1 MRVMWV
7 ADKLGYGERLHGIG
21 AYFKYVI
28 PALADQTIVPVALRC
43 GEEIRQHLA
52 GEGVEVRCLN
62 HMKID
67 PRTPLALQNIVR
79 EEKIDLLH
87 LHGYG
92 ASAFGRM
99 VARRLQMPVIIHRH
113 DSDSRLP
120 WYGRVVDSV
129 LRHSNDSVIAV
140 SESVADFGIRAR
152 SFDRSQVHVMPN
164 PCPDPHPYSETDIGR
179 LRAELGIPKGGKLVG
194 CVTRFDP
201 VKANQFAIRAFADVV
216 RQVDSA
222 YLVLLGDGDER
233 ASLERLVSDLHLNKN
248 VRFLG
253 HRPDASR
260 YFAAFDCYLLSSINE
275 GVPFTLLEALAAGT
289 PAVATSVGG
298 IPEFF
303 RNEEG
308 VLIVPPQDPAAM
320 SRAVSRVL
328 SDAGFAAKVRDR
340 GLQKSRQLGLTP
352 HCANLMKLY
361 EQAIASQGTSRKLRN
376 A

>member
-1 MRVMWV
+1 MWV

-28 PALADQTIVPVALRC
+28 PALADQTIVPVVLRC
-43 GEEIRQHLA
+43 NEEIRQHLA

-67 PRTPLALQNIVR
+67 PRTPAALQNIIR

-87 LHGYG
+87 SHGYG
-92 ASAFGRM
+92 SSAFGRM

-113 DSDSRLP
+113 DSDTRLP

-129 LRHSNDSVIAV
+129 LRNSNDSVIAV

-152 SFDRSQVHVMPN
+152 SFDRSQVRVMPN
-164 PCPDPHPYSETDIGR
+164 PCPDPHPYSETDIGK

-233 ASLERLVSDLHLNKN
+233 AILERLVSDLHLDKR

-253 HRPDASR
+253 HRPDATR

-275 GVPFTLLEALAAGT
+275 GVPFTLLESLAAGT
-289 PAVATSVGG
+289 PAVATGVGG

-328 SDAGFAAKVRDR
+328 TDAGFAAKLRDQ
-340 GLQKSRQLGLTP
+340 GLQKSRQLGLAQ
-352 HCANLMKLY
+352 HCANLMELY
-361 EQAIASQGTSRKLRN
+361 EQAIASQGTSRKLRST
-376 A
+376 